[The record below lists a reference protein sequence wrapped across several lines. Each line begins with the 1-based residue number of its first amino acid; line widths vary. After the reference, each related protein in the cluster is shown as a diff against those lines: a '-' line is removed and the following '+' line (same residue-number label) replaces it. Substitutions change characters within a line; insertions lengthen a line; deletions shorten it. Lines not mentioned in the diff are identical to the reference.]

1 MNMYIYIHDTPNA
14 YLDIHKDF
22 PFVSPSD
29 FQVAGAPMIAVPPPE
44 TPSPTPAPSAAGAAA
59 EGAASALATLPP
71 PAEKFTNPKALRV
84 PKIEDTQAVF
94 GDVWKDEQ
102 YSHLWVFLVV

>member
-1 MNMYIYIHDTPNA
+1 MMTNEYVYIYIHDTPNA

-94 GDVWKDEQ
+94 GDV
-102 YSHLWVFLVV
+102 